1 MSSVEQP
8 DLNED
13 VNTATDTTL
22 AHAAETL
29 DSWDDHTMDFD
40 EIIQE
45 FGAKVGIICALEH
58 GQKIEPKE
66 AYRQIKSLFKQL
78 KTVKRSVY
86 PRPSISE
93 AS

>member
-1 MSSVEQP
+1 MSSIEQP
-8 DLNED
+8 QLNED
-13 VNTATDTTL
+13 LNITTDTTL
-22 AHAAETL
+22 APTAPGGG
-29 DSWDDHTMDFD
+29 WNDHNLDFD

-58 GQKIEPKE
+58 GQKIAPKE

-86 PRPSISE
+86 PRPGISE